1 MQEFRGSARWYTVAL
16 LAGRRQQFIPAL
28 RFDALTRVYDP
39 VVALTSRERGFK
51 RRLLEHARIK
61 DGESV
66 LDLACGTGTLAVDI
80 KRQAPK
86 AKVSGIDEDRSIL
99 KRAREKAKD
108 AGVKID
114 FECGLSTELP
124 YDARSFDVVV
134 STLFFHHLTDEAKA
148 DTAEEIRRVLRLGGR
163 VLIADWG
170 RPQDPVMRALFLNVQ
185 LLDGFRT
192 TQGNVAGK
200 LPEILREAGLKRVSV
215 LDRMRTPLGTIEI
228 VSAVRPTR

>member
-1 MQEFRGSARWYTVAL
+1 M
-16 LAGRRQQFIPAL
+16 AGRRQQFVPAL
-28 RFDALTRVYDP
+28 RFDALTRLYDP

-61 DGESV
+61 DGEAV
-66 LDLACGTGTLAVDI
+66 LDLACGTGTLAIEVKKD
-80 KRQAPK
+80 RPK
-86 AKVSGIDEDRSIL
+86 AKVSALDGDRAIL
-99 KRAREKAKD
+99 TRARAKAKD
-108 AGVKID
+108 AGVKVE
-114 FECGLSTELP
+114 FQQGLSNELP

-170 RPQDPVMRALFLNVQ
+170 RPQDPLMRMSFVTVQ
-185 LLDGFRT
+185 LLDGFRNT
-192 TQGNVAGK
+192 SSNVAGK
-200 LPEILREAGLKRVSV
+200 LPEFLRDARLKRVSV

-228 VSAVRPTR
+228 VSGIRPTK